1 MNLLAILFKTSWRKA
16 LLALA
21 ASSLGGFA
29 IAGLLALINNT
40 LARLGSGSAQL
51 AWGFFGLCLLVL
63 GARILSSTLLVR
75 LSQSTLANLREQL
88 SRQILAAP
96 MRRMEEVGKHRV
108 LAALTEDVTTV
119 ADVFSWLPVLCM
131 NLAVITGC
139 LAYMGW
145 LAWPLLLA
153 TLVLLSL
160 GIASFRF
167 AQSRAFVSLK
177 RSRQSGD
184 ELQKHFRALTDGAKE
199 LKLNQSKRE
208 SFMSRL
214 LMPTLDDMRRHYVA
228 GMDVLLTAEGW
239 GSLLFF
245 ILVGLVLFVA
255 PVVGAVEPGVLSGY
269 ALVLLYMR
277 GPLEGFVANLPELS
291 RSRIALERIEQLRAE
306 LWQGQ
311 EGQAEAVAAP
321 LRFSRLELHGVTH
334 RYHRETEDRSFL
346 LGPVDLSLRPGELV
360 FVVGGNGSGKTTFA
374 KLLLGL
380 YAPEGGEIRVDGEPV
395 NDAGREAYRQLFSA
409 VFADFYL
416 FDDVLGHDASADKLA
431 QQYLMRLQLAHKV
444 QLENGRFSTTSLS
457 QGQRKR
463 LALLTAYLEDRP
475 FYVFDEWAADQDP
488 VFKRVFYTELLP
500 DLRARGKSVLVIT
513 HDDQYFHLA
522 DRCLKLEDG
531 QLTEMAVNHSHVA
544 NARVGRS

>member
-1 MNLLAILFKTSWRKA
+1 MNLFAILFKTSWRKT
-16 LLALA
+16 LLALT

-29 IAGLLALINNT
+29 IAGLLALINSV
-40 LARLGSGSAQL
+40 LASLAAGNAQSA
-51 AWGFFGLCLLVL
+51 WYFFGLCLLVL

-75 LSQSTLANLREQL
+75 LAQGTLAGLREQL

-96 MRRMEEVGKHRV
+96 LRRIEEVGKHRV
-108 LAALTEDVTTV
+108 LAALTEDVSTV

-153 TLVLLSL
+153 TLALLAL

-167 AQSRAFVSLK
+167 AQGRAFVSLK

-199 LKLNQSKRE
+199 LKLNQAKRE
-208 SFMSRL
+208 AFMSRL
-214 LMPTLDDMRRHYVA
+214 LMPTLDDMRRHHVA

-245 ILVGLVLFVA
+245 VLVGLVLFVA
-255 PVVGAVEPGVLSGY
+255 PVVGAVEPGVLTGY

-291 RSRIALERIEQLRAE
+291 RARIALERIEQLRSE

-311 EGQAEAVAAP
+311 GYESGTVTGAP
-321 LRFSRLELHGVTH
+321 GFSRLELRGVTH
-334 RYHRETEDRSFL
+334 RYHREMEDRSFL
-346 LGPVDLSLRPGELV
+346 LGPVDLSLCPGELV

-380 YAPEGGEIRVDGEPV
+380 YAPEGGEIRVDGAV
-395 NDAGREAYRQLFSA
+395 VGDGGREAYRQLFSA

-416 FDDVLGHDASADKLA
+416 FDDVLGHDAASDKLA
-431 QQYLMRLQLAHKV
+431 RQYLMRLQLAHKV
-444 QLENGRFSTTSLS
+444 QIEAGRFSTTALS

-463 LALLTAYLEDRP
+463 LALLAAYLEDRP

-500 DLRARGKSVLVIT
+500 DLRARGKAVLVIT

-522 DRCLKLEDG
+522 DRCLRLEDG
-531 QLTEMAVNHSHVA
+531 RLSEMRPQRAQVTSA
-544 NARVGRS
+544 

>member
-1 MNLLAILFKTSWRKA
+1 MNLLAILFKTSWRKT

-40 LARLGSGSAQL
+40 LARLGSGGAQL

-75 LSQSTLANLREQL
+75 LSQSTLASLREQL
-88 SRQILAAP
+88 SRRILAAP
-96 MRRMEEVGKHRV
+96 LRKMEEVGKHRV
-108 LAALTEDVTTV
+108 LTALTEDVATV

-139 LAYMGW
+139 LAYMVW

-153 TLVLLSL
+153 TLALLSV

-167 AQSRAFVSLK
+167 AQGRAFVSLK

-199 LKLNQSKRE
+199 LKLNQDKRAA
-208 SFMSRL
+208 FMSRML
-214 LMPTLDDMRRHYVA
+214 IPTLDDMRRHYVA

-245 ILVGLVLFVA
+245 VLVGMVLFVA
-255 PVVGAVEPGVLSGY
+255 PALGAVEPGVLSGY

-291 RSRIALERIEQLRAE
+291 RSRIALERIEQLRAD

-311 EGQAEAVAAP
+311 EDRADAAAAAGA
-321 LRFSRLELHGVTH
+321 FSRLELIGVTH
-334 RYHRETEDRSFL
+334 RYHREMEDRSFL
-346 LGPVDLSLRPGELV
+346 LGPVDLSLQPGELV

-380 YAPEGGEIRVDGEPV
+380 YAPEGGEVRVDGEV
-395 NDAGREAYRQLFSA
+395 VGDEGREAYRQLFSA

-416 FDDVLGHDASADKLA
+416 FDDVLGHDASADNLA
-431 QQYLMRLQLAHKV
+431 QQYLLRLQLAHKV
-444 QLENGRFSTTSLS
+444 RIEGGRFSTTALS

-463 LALLTAYLEDRP
+463 LALLSAYLEDRP

-500 DLRARGKSVLVIT
+500 DLRTRGKAVLVIT

-522 DRCLKLEDG
+522 DRCLRLEDG
-531 QLTEMAVNHSHVA
+531 RLTEIHPVRMQVSNI
-544 NARVGRS
+544 

>member
-1 MNLLAILFKTSWRKA
+1 MNLFAILFKTSWRKT
-16 LLALA
+16 LLALT
-21 ASSLGGFA
+21 ASALGGFA
-29 IAGLLALINNT
+29 IAGLLALINSV
-40 LARLGSGSAQL
+40 LASLAAGNAQSA
-51 AWGFFGLCLLVL
+51 WYFFGLCLLVL

-75 LSQSTLANLREQL
+75 LAQGTLAGLREQL

-96 MRRMEEVGKHRV
+96 MRRIEEVGKHRV
-108 LAALTEDVTTV
+108 LAALTEDVSTV

-153 TLVLLSL
+153 TLALLAL

-167 AQSRAFVSLK
+167 AQGRASVSLK

-199 LKLNQSKRE
+199 LKLNQAKRE
-208 SFMSRL
+208 AFMSRL
-214 LMPTLDDMRRHYVA
+214 LMPTLDDMRRHHVA

-245 ILVGLVLFVA
+245 VLVGLVLFVA
-255 PVVGAVEPGVLSGY
+255 PVVGAVEPGVLTGY

-291 RSRIALERIEQLRAE
+291 RARIALERIEQLRGE

-311 EGQAEAVAAP
+311 EYESGTVTGAP
-321 LRFSRLELHGVTH
+321 GFSRLELRGVTH
-334 RYHRETEDRSFL
+334 RYHREMEDRSFL
-346 LGPVDLSLRPGELV
+346 LGPVDLSLCPGELV

-380 YAPEGGEIRVDGEPV
+380 YAPEGGEIRVDGAV
-395 NDAGREAYRQLFSA
+395 VGDRGREVYRQLFSA

-416 FDDVLGHDASADKLA
+416 FDDVLGHDVASDKLA
-431 QQYLMRLQLAHKV
+431 RQYLMRLQLAHKV
-444 QLENGRFSTTSLS
+444 QIEAGRFSTTALS

-463 LALLTAYLEDRP
+463 LALLAAYLEDRP

-500 DLRARGKSVLVIT
+500 DLRARGKAVLVIT

-522 DRCLKLEDG
+522 DRCLRLEDG
-531 QLTEMAVNHSHVA
+531 RLSEMRPQRAQVTSA
-544 NARVGRS
+544 

>member
-1 MNLLAILFKTSWRKA
+1 MNLLAILFRTSWRKT
-16 LLALA
+16 LLAIA
-21 ASSLGGFA
+21 ASTIGGFS
-29 IAGLLALINNT
+29 IAGLLALINST
-40 LARLGSGSAQL
+40 LARIGSGSGQL

-63 GARILSSTLLVR
+63 LARVLSSTLLVR
-75 LSQSTLANLREQL
+75 LSQSTLAGLREHL

-96 MRRMEEVGKHRV
+96 MRRLEEVGKHRV

-153 TLVLLSL
+153 TLALLSL

-167 AQSRAFVSLK
+167 AQGRALVSLK

-199 LKLNQSKRE
+199 LKLNQAKRE
-208 SFMSRL
+208 AFMSRL
-214 LMPTLDDMRRHYVA
+214 LMPTLEDMRRHFVA

-245 ILVGLVLFVA
+245 VLVGLVLFVA

-269 ALVLLYMR
+269 ALVLLYVR
-277 GPLEGFVANLPELS
+277 GPLEGLVANLPELS
-291 RSRIALERIEQLRAE
+291 RSRIALERIEKLREE
-306 LWQGQ
+306 LMQGQ
-311 EGQAEAVAAP
+311 ELHPAAA
-321 LRFSRLELHGVTH
+321 LESRAFRSLELAGVTH
-334 RYHRETEDRSFL
+334 RYHREMEDRSFL

-380 YAPEGGEIRVDGEPV
+380 YAPESGEILLDGEAV
-395 NDAGREAYRQLFSA
+395 ADGGREAYRQLFSA

-416 FDDVLGHDASADKLA
+416 FEDVLGHEPAADKQA

-444 QLENGRFSTTSLS
+444 AIEDGRFSTTALS

-500 DLRARGKSVLVIT
+500 DLRARGKAVLVIT

-522 DRCLKLEDG
+522 DRCLRLEDG
-531 QLTEMAVNHSHVA
+531 RLAEMAAVA
-544 NARVGRS
+544 PQAAVA